1 MAFIDTHLFG
11 TYDASS
17 PDDGRYVARFSYSA
31 PKETAAFKT
40 HLAAKKRKE
49 TFDGVIYEN
58 TTHALTIY
66 FQETT
71 AAALATSVTEAL
83 NAIIPGQTWYFRAK
97 GATTGYTATIIDV
110 EHSETYKAKADGNTW
125 TAIDFSITT
134 LPGWRD
140 TERAVTLS
148 TAPTKLPGIITAS
161 GVLGSMPAPFRAS
174 LTFDQATTM
183 QAIGIRHG
191 LATGAVQDYQG
202 VADTDALTGESAQ
215 GTMDADG
222 TALGTPATLDAN
234 VLRGWWLP
242 IARVEQ
248 PDATPGDTTYKAVS
262 TVTGSGT
269 GTSQAYTTDAV
280 PATTAGLFEK
290 LVLPP
295 VPIPA
300 GAVPDVTTG
309 SGWTA
314 ESIQVQNAVEDGT
327 AGLLLSSGA
336 YDSSSYRVDCQQTF
350 PTFTGRI
357 TAIQYRVRAAPSQP
371 TMSAYLGVYNGA
383 QFVFFGMA
391 ASDFTVG
398 LHKFTLPSSVD
409 ITAGTT
415 GYVRLIIDAAA
426 AFTIRL
432 AFSNGDYAAG
442 ALTTPYGSGEAAGD
456 DLTFAVYG
464 QTQLGFNQT
473 VGVTAIN
480 AGAGT
485 AKVDTM
491 ALVPYDEWS
500 CVTGFSL
507 GANGGVMYDAMEDFT
522 VYQTST
528 TGVVGPL
535 DQASSDP
542 QGSPVIWPG
551 TSAIAVDGDTGNAV
565 PLGCD
570 LTLIYPPTYKTP
582 YGG

>member
-1 MAFIDTHLFG
+1 VAFIDTHLFG

-134 LPGWRD
+134 LPGWQD

-148 TAPTKLPGIITAS
+148 TAPTTLPGIITAS

-202 VADTDALTGESAQ
+202 VADTDALTGQSAQ

-242 IARVEQ
+242 VARVKQ

-262 TVTGSGT
+262 TVSGSGT
-269 GTSQAYTTDAV
+269 GTSQSYTTGTV
-280 PATTAGLFEK
+280 PATKAGLFEK

-327 AGLLLSSGA
+327 SGLLLSSE
-336 YDSSSYRVDCQQTF
+336 YLDTSWQIDVRQTF
-350 PTFTGRI
+350 PTFTGHI
-357 TAIQYRVRAAPSQP
+357 TAVQYRVRTAPSQP
-371 TMSAYLGVYNGA
+371 IELARLVVDDGTASVVHDLL
-383 QFVFFGMA
+383 
-391 ASDFTVG
+391 ASDVTVG
-398 LHKFTLPSSVD
+398 LHTITLPSPFNT
-409 ITAGTT
+409 TAGST
-415 GYVRLIIDAAA
+415 GGLRLRIYADAP
-426 AFTIRL
+426 FTIGL
-432 AFSNGDYAAG
+432 AYSNGDYAGG
-442 ALTTPYGSGEAAGD
+442 ALTTLIGSGESAGD

-473 VGVTAIN
+473 VGITAIN

-485 AKVDTM
+485 AKVDTV

-500 CVTGFSL
+500 CVTNFSL
-507 GANGGVMYDAMEDFT
+507 AANAGVMYDAMEDLT

-528 TGVVGPL
+528 TGAVGPL

-542 QGSPVIWPG
+542 QGTPVIWPG
-551 TSAIAVDGDTGNAV
+551 TSAIVVDGDTGNAV

-570 LTLIYPPTYKTP
+570 LTLTYPPTYKTP